1 MESQK
6 KYQLISI
13 FQTTTAK
20 MILVCFLTLMLL
32 IPLEFVKDLIYERS
46 QRQEQVIAETNDKW
60 GKDVFVY
67 GPIIKVPYNTV
78 QETVTFNDKTKET
91 FKDKKWTTNYAYFFP
106 NDLKGNIKA
115 KTKLLNRSIY
125 ESVVFNAKMQ
135 FEGNFEIP
143 NFSSRNILDENVQWD
158 KATIEIR
165 TTNLQSLKDVVKIN
179 IGKNQYLFEPIF
191 SDNQKD
197 SLQSLETGYID
208 LKTIFEN
215 QICSFDFNLNYN
227 GSNKILI
234 VPIGKTTTLN
244 LGSNWGSPSFSG
256 NFLPDHKTIKT
267 TAEGF
272 DANWKILSINRPF
285 SQHFF
290 ETLPNL
296 ADYAFGVDFL
306 IPVNQYQQNER
317 AAKYGFL
324 VIGLTFL
331 IFFIIQ
337 SMSKI
342 RIHIFQ
348 YFMIGISLIMFYT
361 LLISITEHSSF
372 STAYLISGFMVVAL
386 ITFYSISILKNKKFP
401 LFIGLCLSVLYSFL
415 YIIIQL
421 ESYALLVG
429 SVGLF
434 AILALVMY
442 FSRNIDWENKLE

>member
-1 MESQK
+1 MENPK
-6 KYQLISI
+6 KHQLISI

-32 IPLEFVKDLIYERS
+32 IPLEFVKDLIFERS
-46 QRQEQVIAETNDKW
+46 QRQEQVITETNDKW

-78 QETVTFNDKTKET
+78 QENVTYNEKTKET
-91 FKDKKWTTNYAYFFP
+91 FKEKKWTTNFAYFFP
-106 NDLKGNIKA
+106 NELNGKIKA
-115 KTKLLNRSIY
+115 KTKLLHRSIY
-125 ESVVFNAKMQ
+125 ESVVFNATMQ
-135 FEGNFEIP
+135 FEGNFEMP
-143 NFSSRNILDENVQWD
+143 NLSSRNILDENIQWD
-158 KATIEIR
+158 KATVEIR
-165 TTNLQSLKDVVKIN
+165 TTNLQSIKEVVKIN

-191 SDNQKD
+191 SYNQKD
-197 SLQSLETGYID
+197 SVQSLETGYVD
-208 LKTIFEN
+208 LKSVFKN
-215 QICSFDFNLNYN
+215 QFCDFNFKINYN
-227 GSNKILI
+227 GSNKILL

-244 LGSNWGSPSFSG
+244 LESNWDSPSFSG
-256 NFLPDHKTIKT
+256 NFLPDSKTIKK

-372 STAYLISGFMVVAL
+372 STAYLISGFMVVLL
-386 ITFYSISILKNKKFP
+386 ITLYSVSILKNKKFP
-401 LFIGLCLSVLYSFL
+401 LFIGLSLSVLYTFL
-415 YIIIQL
+415 FIIIQL

-442 FSRNIDWENKLE
+442 FSRNIEWETKLE